1 MYILGPG
8 WGCADDN
15 NSLNVQSVLLYQSRW
30 MVWRLAGRRAEE
42 VASAYVSKLQREQD
56 IKHIIYW
63 VDSYNVHSK
72 NWYLLKTLVIVVNI
86 IGGRDT
92 EVL

>member
-1 MYILGPG
+1 M
-8 WGCADDN
+8 
-15 NSLNVQSVLLYQSRW
+15 
-30 MVWRLAGRRAEE
+30 
-42 VASAYVSKLQREQD
+42 ASAYVSALQREQD

-63 VDSYNVHSK
+63 VDSYNVHNK

-86 IGGRDT
+86 TGGRDT